1 VQGTP
6 IGIAVYQN
14 GVRIDEA
21 FGDVVNWDFIPEKAI
36 DRATLFPSN
45 PAREIRVDGLGYSSA
60 LRARATAHVYAEGS
74 IYLWNFYAK
83 WPVFLSISYGALG
96 KYPAAGK
103 AGSTLIL
110 VIGLFDGGTFTA
122 DPDPTHR
129 KEQPCWT

>member
-1 VQGTP
+1 MPPAT
-6 IGIAVYQN
+6 A
-14 GVRIDEA
+14 
-21 FGDVVNWDFIPEKAI
+21 KA
-36 DRATLFPSN
+36 ATLP
-45 PAREIRVDGLGYSSA
+45 SSA
-60 LRARATAHVYAEGS
+60 RPHNLMPRQRRFDEVQHRAGH
-74 IYLWNFYAK
+74 
-83 WPVFLSISYGALG
+83 PLSISYGALG